1 MKKSKIGLI
10 AGSVAVVTASAV
22 GLVISGSARVKNE
35 VYTLPSGFTVTAHT
49 GCEGEK
55 DNTLESISA
64 GAKAGAD
71 IVEIDLHY
79 LADGTAVLCH
89 DEPKA
94 EEADSIPTLDSAFEL
109 LASLDV
115 KMNVDVKSTKNIA
128 VVAELADK
136 HGVREKIFFTGVE
149 EKDVEA
155 VKSGAPG
162 IPYFLNVSVDKN
174 KNTDLDYLL
183 SLVNKVKDCGAM
195 GINMKFTG
203 ASEELVSVFRSEGL
217 LVSLWTAN
225 KKSEMRKCLKLA
237 PDNITTRKPS
247 VIFSVIKSKDV

>member
-10 AGSVAVVTASAV
+10 AGSVAVVAASAV
-22 GLVISGSARVKNE
+22 GIVLSGSARVKNE
-35 VYTLPSGFTVTAHT
+35 TYTLPYGFTVTAHT

-55 DNTLESISA
+55 DNTLESISK
-64 GAKAGAD
+64 GAAVGAD
-71 IVEIDLHY
+71 IVEIDLHF
-79 LADGTAVLCH
+79 LADGTAVLSH

-94 EEADSIPTLDSAFEL
+94 DAAAPTLDSAFEL
-109 LASLDV
+109 LSSLDV

-128 VVAELADK
+128 VVGELADK

-162 IPYFLNVSVDKN
+162 IPYFLNVSVDKK

-183 SLVNKVKDCGAM
+183 SLVEKAKECGAI
-195 GINMKFTG
+195 GLNSNFR
-203 ASEELVSVFRSEGL
+203 SVSSELVSVCRSEGL

-225 KKSEMRKCLKLA
+225 KKREMRRCMELA
-237 PDNITTRKPS
+237 PDNITTRHPS
-247 VIFSVIKSKDV
+247 VLKAMSDENL

>member
-1 MKKSKIGLI
+1 MKKMKIGLI
-10 AGSVAVVTASAV
+10 TGGIAVVAASAV
-22 GLVISGSARVKNE
+22 GLVLSGSAGVKNE
-35 VYTLPSGFTVTAHT
+35 SYTLPVGFTVTAHT

-64 GAKAGAD
+64 GAAAGAD

-94 EEADSIPTLDSAFEL
+94 DSEDELVTLDSAFEL
-109 LASLDV
+109 LAKLDV
-115 KMNVDVKSTKNIA
+115 RMNVDVKSTKNIA
-128 VVAELADK
+128 VVPELADK

-162 IPYFLNVSVDKN
+162 IAYYLNVSVEKR
-174 KNTDLDYLL
+174 KNTDLDYIH
-183 SLVNKVKDCGAM
+183 SLVDKVKECGAI
-195 GINMKFTG
+195 GINMKYTG

-225 KKSEMRKCLKLA
+225 NKKEMHKCLALA

-247 VIFSVIKSKDV
+247 VLKELCI